1 MRMDGERESTN
12 VEDRRGASPGLMVG
26 GGIGG
31 IVILIIVTLL
41 GGDPNKVGEML
52 NPGGAA
58 GGGATAQRPLNPE
71 EEKLAVFV
79 KKVLGST
86 EDVWGKLLPQQSGKA
101 YLQPKLVMFT
111 GQVQTACGGA
121 SAAVGPFYCP
131 GDQKVYIDL
140 SFYEQMKRQLGAPG
154 DFAQAY
160 VIAHEVG
167 HHIQNILGKSDE
179 VHAAHDRVDKVEYN
193 RLSVRL
199 ELQADFYAGVWAHH
213 AQELRSIL
221 DPGDLEEAINAAHQ
235 IGDDTL
241 QKQAQ
246 GRVVPDSFTHGSA
259 AQRMAWFK
267 RGFDTGDMRKGDTF
281 DDAVFNAVAPR

>member
-1 MRMDGERESTN
+1 MDGERESTN

-41 GGDPNKVGEML
+41 GGDPKKVGEML

-58 GGGATAQRPLNPE
+58 GGGAPAQRPLNPE

-86 EDVWGKLLPQQSGKA
+86 EDIWGKLLPQQTGKA
-101 YLQPKLVMFT
+101 YVQPKLVMFT

-140 SFYEQMKRQLGAPG
+140 SFYDQMKRQLGAPG

-167 HHIQNILGKSDE
+167 HHIQNLLGKSDE

-267 RGFDTGDMRKGDTF
+267 RGFDTGDMRKGNTF